1 MSTSQIADLAARI
14 SANTAKV
21 NEYHLAHKLP
31 LPSFEVDGP
40 LRSLIPP
47 GAAPEIEAARQAV
60 IFDCQELRI
69 LMQGPSQYL
78 SGFAV
83 SEHSDRHGSR
93 TEGMIRPSD

>member
-21 NEYHLAHKLP
+21 NEYYLSQNLP
-31 LPSFEVDGP
+31 LPSFESDAP
-40 LRSLIPP
+40 LRSLIPA
-47 GAAPEIEAARQAV
+47 GTEPEIEAARQAV

-83 SEHSDRHGSR
+83 SENPNQHGSR
-93 TEGMIRPSD
+93 TDLRDDMST

>member
-21 NEYHLAHKLP
+21 NEYYLSKQLP
-31 LPSFEVDGP
+31 LPSFESDGP
-40 LRSLIPP
+40 LKSLVPP
-47 GAAPEIEAARQAV
+47 GLEPEIEAARQAV

-83 SEHSDRHGSR
+83 SKSVD
-93 TEGMIRPSD
+93 